1 MRRFDLPEAWEEMAV
16 RAAAAVGVEYGG
28 VDLLPSRS
36 GRVFVTEVNGI
47 PGWKGLQGVVETDVA
62 GEVADR
68 VLAGGDG
75 EGGGTTQAGRFRR
88 RIAELED
95 RLEESDDD
103 AEREA
108 LRRDIEHLRAGLRAV
123 ERSGS

>member
-1 MRRFDLPEAWEEMAV
+1 MSDEAGRGAGPAGDE
-16 RAAAAVGVEYGG
+16 AA
-28 VDLLPSRS
+28 
-36 GRVFVTEVNGI
+36 
-47 PGWKGLQGVVETDVA
+47 
-62 GEVADR
+62 
-68 VLAGGDG
+68 DG
-75 EGGGTTQAGRFRR
+75 EEGVATPAERFRR

-95 RLEESDDD
+95 RLEASDDA